1 MTILT
6 FDPAYLE
13 DILVPIFVCFALP
26 VCIVFL
32 VMWAK
37 RNETDRKAEV
47 ALKAIE
53 AGIQVDPTFFGKSDA
68 KTEKPKSIKEK
79 VFANLKTGLILAGL
93 GIASLATSFFSDGTL
108 KDISKGCTIFLFL
121 GIAFIVYFFI
131 ARKHFAKEIEA
142 EETGFNKA
150 E

>member
-1 MTILT
+1 M
-6 FDPAYLE
+6 E

-26 VCIVFL
+26 VGIVFC

-37 RNETDRKAEV
+37 RNETNRKAEV

-53 AGIQVDPTFFGKSDA
+53 KGAQVDPKFFGE
-68 KTEKPKSIKEK
+68 TEKCVKTRGVKEK
-79 VFANLKTGLILAGL
+79 VFVNLKAGLILTGL
-93 GIASLATSFFSDGTL
+93 GLACLAAAFLPDGNLEDFGIA
-108 KDISKGCTIFLFL
+108 CTILTFL
-121 GIAFIVYFFI
+121 GVAFIVYFFI

-142 EETGFNKA
+142 EEAKIGKA